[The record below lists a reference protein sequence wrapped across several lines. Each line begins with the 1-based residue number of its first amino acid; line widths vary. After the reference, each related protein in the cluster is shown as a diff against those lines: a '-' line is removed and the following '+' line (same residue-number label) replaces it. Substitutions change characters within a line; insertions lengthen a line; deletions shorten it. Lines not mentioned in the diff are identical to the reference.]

1 MTQKAH
7 MTPLRRNGPFV
18 LVNVLNYGHFNSYAA
33 TIARWALASGL
44 EVVFLGHKAGQIAT
58 RSGLAGLDGFS
69 AAEIS
74 DVCRASCPEVHWGDA
89 AQAKPALGKRCREI
103 VADITHALSP
113 SAILLINAD
122 EVFFQN
128 PEAGEPGFTFDAPV
142 YGIVTF
148 GRRDTHYGVQ
158 DPYSRRLKATL
169 ERRSG
174 FAGLFSIDE
183 LHVRDG
189 DPDEAFLHYL
199 PDPYKEF
206 HAAPAAVTAPA
217 AAAAAEEDSEAL
229 RAFLAAAPGPIVP
242 ILGKFDRRKGNLWIL
257 REVLN
262 LPQARVVVL
271 GERVADPRDDAEIDS
286 LLGALAA
293 QGRAFVRFGF
303 LPQEMFDLV
312 FASGTVPC
320 LPLPYRNHT
329 GSSGIQLMAHEHGVP
344 VLAPDFGLMAERVH
358 AHGLGEV
365 FRPGDEADF
374 AVRFAAML
382 QRGAKPYREGLQR
395 FMGLFGVE
403 AIGKALDGMFLTNR
417 PGQGNLRTI
426 LHLRRDLPPHLALA
440 DTARRAFAAADIP
453 GAESAL
459 AEALKLAPESPGLLL
474 AHSVALWRLDRK
486 AGATAG
492 LQRCMEAGLDEELS
506 FLAQLTVQDIQQT
519 FQLQPAL
526 GALTLKN
533 SLLSA
538 LPGLSPESLA
548 VEKAPGHGSLG
559 QGSLA
564 HGSPLGQTHLPP
576 RSWQA
581 LGGVF
586 AQSGGHAQG
595 AGCFRRAIAQAP
607 VNQEYRLNLSD
618 VLRYAGRF
626 AEALHA
632 LDELERLAAH
642 AHGLAHKRGQVLF
655 EQGRHAEAEELFR
668 LEPPESPFYAAAQGY
683 LSRLAGQAAS

>member
-44 EVVFLGHKAGQIAT
+44 EVVFLGHGAGQIAA
-58 RSGLAGLDGFS
+58 RGGLAGQEGF
-69 AAEIS
+69 AAMEIS
-74 DVCRASCPEVHWGDA
+74 GVCRASCPEVHWGDA

-103 VADITHALSP
+103 IADIARELSP
-113 SAILLINAD
+113 SAVLLINAD

-128 PEAGEPGFTFDAPV
+128 PEVGEPGFTFDAPV

-148 GRRDTHYGVQ
+148 GRRDTYYGVQ

-189 DPDEAFLHYL
+189 DPEEAFLHYL

-206 HAAPAAVTAPA
+206 HAAPAA
-217 AAAAAEEDSEAL
+217 AAAEEDSAAL

-257 REVLN
+257 RAALN
-262 LPQARVVVL
+262 LPQVRVVVL
-271 GERVADPRDDAEIDS
+271 GERVPDPQSDAEIDS

-293 QGRAFVRFGF
+293 QGRAFVSFAF
-303 LPQEMFDLV
+303 LPQEMFDLI

-374 AVRFAAML
+374 AARFAAML
-382 QRGAKPYREGLQR
+382 QHGAEPYREGLQQ
-395 FMGLFGVE
+395 FMGLFGIQ
-403 AIGKALDGMFLTNR
+403 AIGKALDGMFLANR
-417 PGQGNLRTI
+417 PGQGNLRKI
-426 LHLRRDLPPHLALA
+426 LDLRRELPPHLALA
-440 DTARRAFAAADIP
+440 DTARRAFAVADIT

-548 VEKAPGHGSLG
+548 VEKAPGHGPPTYDS
-559 QGSLA
+559 
-564 HGSPLGQTHLPP
+564 SPSQTHLPP

-586 AQSGGHAQG
+586 AQSGGYAQG
-595 AGCFRRAIAQAP
+595 AECFRRAIAQAP
-607 VNQEYRLNLSD
+607 ANQEYRLNLSD

-655 EQGRHAEAEELFR
+655 EQGRHAEAEGLFR

-683 LSRLAGQAAS
+683 LSRLAGQEAS